1 MADKDYIVKP
11 HADVVVNRNSFDN
24 KGKLVTK
31 KVTLSPCFEVVMSSG
46 NSIVVTK
53 EELLRLGFK
62 MPVPRETPIVTTTP
76 QHTV

>member
-1 MADKDYIVKP
+1 MADLGYIVKP

-53 EELLRLGFK
+53 DELVRLGFK
-62 MPVPRETPIVTTTP
+62 LPEPKVTPTTP
-76 QHTV
+76 ATPQTTV

>member
-1 MADKDYIVKP
+1 MADLGYIVKP
-11 HADVVVNRNSFDN
+11 HADVVVTRNSFDA

-53 EELLRLGFK
+53 EELARLGFK
-62 MPVPRETPIVTTTP
+62 MPVTRETPIVPTTT
-76 QHTV
+76 QTTV